1 VRAIRGYE
9 DVISADDLADLS
21 GEEIVGVVRQSR
33 L

>member
-1 VRAIRGYE
+1 MRAITGHE

-21 GEEIVGVVRQSR
+21 GEEIVGFVRQSG